1 MLDRSSIKP
10 YLSGELKPTTMF
22 KNLREMITTMDTQ
35 EKCRKYLASLRWP
48 DGIVI
53 CPYCGHKKAYVI
65 EGGKR
70 YKCGS
75 KECYQKFSVTVG
87 TIFQDSNIPLTK
99 WFMAVFLVTAHK
111 KGISSYQLAKDTGVS
126 QKCAWFML
134 HRMRELMKPKNN
146 VPLDNS
152 VEVDEVYIGGKVSN
166 MSKSKRKMLH
176 ETGTVSDTKA
186 MVMGMIERGGQLKLV
201 PCDGDKYSSTVIQ
214 PVMTN
219 NIDKDAVIM
228 TDSST
233 MYSAVKH
240 NFAGHETVNHREE
253 EYVRDGV
260 IHTNTIEGAFSH
272 LKRSIFGIYHKVTVK
287 HLSRY
292 CEETAFRYNL
302 RKMKDTERFTLALQ
316 ICEGRLDYKT
326 LVSAPGP
333 KVEVT
338 MEIPNVV
345 VSSTSGKKVAVQQI
359 SNGKV
364 IAEYPSIADAGR
376 AVGIRPDHISRV
388 LKGKR
393 LTAAGYQWKYA

>member
-10 YLSGELKPTTMF
+10 YLVRELKQTTMF
-22 KNLREMITTMDTQ
+22 KSLQEMITKLDTQ
-35 EKCRKYLASLRWP
+35 EKCRKYLAEQRWP

-53 CPYCGHKKAYVI
+53 CPYCGHNKCYVI

-70 YKCGS
+70 YKCAS
-75 KECYQKFSVTVG
+75 KECHQKFSVTVG
-87 TIFQDSNIPLTK
+87 TIFQDSNILLTK
-99 WFMAVFLVTAHK
+99 WFMAVYLVTAHK
-111 KGISSYQLAKDTGVS
+111 KGISSYQLAKDIGVS

-134 HRMRELMKPKNN
+134 HRIRELMKPKNDTL
-146 VPLDNS
+146 LDNI

-186 MVMGMIERGGQLKLV
+186 MVMGMLERGGQLKLV
-201 PCDGDKYSSTVIQ
+201 PCEGKYGSTTIQ
-214 PVMTN
+214 PLMVK

-233 MYSAVKH
+233 MYSTVKH
-240 NFAGHETVNHREE
+240 DFAAHEAVNHVQE

-302 RKMKDTERFTLALQ
+302 RKMKDADRFTLALQ
-316 ICEGRLDYKT
+316 TCEGRLEYKT
-326 LVSAPGP
+326 LVAAPGP
-333 KVEVT
+333 KVELT
-338 MEIPNVV
+338 MEMPNVV
-345 VSSTSGKKVAVQQI
+345 VSNISGKKVAVQQI

-364 IAEYPSIADAGR
+364 VAEYRSIADAGR
-376 AVGIRPDHISRV
+376 AVGIKADHISRV

-393 LTAAGYQWKYA
+393 LTAGGYKWKYA